1 MAGIDPASFPID
13 PAGMT
18 LPPDALLGL
27 GAPDAF
33 SINSPDAPYPVT
45 TNIAHPENDVGGFR
59 ENVGFRE
66 KHPVNLS
73 EKEEIRGH
81 GNCGNHSTMN

>member
-27 GAPDAF
+27 GV
-33 SINSPDAPYPVT
+33 SEETPYPVT
-45 TNIAHPENDVGGFR
+45 HNIAHLGNDAGI
-59 ENVGFRE
+59 
-66 KHPVNLS
+66 PV
-73 EKEEIRGH
+73 KIRGLR
-81 GNCGNHSTMN
+81 G